1 MDKIENLKDIFCE
14 DYSSKVRKKM
24 TLDEA
29 IRTMRGYP
37 CVCELGSSPFNCND
51 SECPFG
57 EAIRILV
64 NEVGNQKNVVKKI
77 SMADNIINDEER
89 GLI

>member
-1 MDKIENLKDIFCE
+1 
-14 DYSSKVRKKM
+14 M

-29 IRTMRGYP
+29 IQTMRGYP
-37 CVCELGSSPFNCND
+37 CVCELGSSPFKCTDNK
-51 SECPFG
+51 CPFG